1 MKVFRAEKLKI
12 KNSRMRL
19 YSMAIPVLCG
29 GFSLLF
35 GGSRNILHQSIY
47 WWAGVFLPALL
58 QILAYRN
65 ISVEKKSN
73 DFFHLKT
80 SAVNTGRVYLAKIF
94 WTLYYGFAGS
104 AWMILLILFFKWSMP
119 HSGSINSSMQ
129 IVSGTL
135 TVYLASLWILPLFFL
150 LSEKMKPLL
159 LILFHFL
166 ISFLISPFVAK
177 SKFFLF
183 LPHCYA
189 FKPAKLFFLVKESGD
204 ILNRPVMKT
213 DRAEMTLAL
222 SLSLILFLIF
232 SFLLYRRE
240 SENVRQV

>member
-1 MKVFRAEKLKI
+1 MKVLRAEKLKI

-19 YSMAIPVLCG
+19 YSIAVPVLCG
-29 GFSLLF
+29 SFSLFF

-58 QILAYRN
+58 QIIAYRN
-65 ISVEKKSN
+65 ISIEKKSN

-80 SAVNTGRVYLAKIF
+80 SAVHRGRVYLAKIF
-94 WTLYYGFAGS
+94 WTLYYGFSGN

-119 HSGSINSSMQ
+119 HSGSINNSLQ
-129 IVSGTL
+129 IVCGTL
-135 TVYLASLWILPLFFL
+135 TVYLASLWVLPLFFL
-150 LSEKMKPLL
+150 LSGKMKPLL

-166 ISFLISPFVAK
+166 ISFLISPFVAG

-183 LPHCYA
+183 LPHSYA
-189 FKPAKLFFLVKESGD
+189 FKPAKFFFSVKESGD
-204 ILNRPVMKT
+204 ILNRALMKT
-213 DRAEMTLAL
+213 DRAEMILAL
-222 SLSLILFLIF
+222 SFSSILFLIF

-240 SENVRQV
+240 SRHARQV